1 MPTEGEINS
10 RKVRSSRYVTRIDGE
25 GLVNPTSGE
34 ISLNEHFIG
43 VNLRLDMSEV
53 ESTKG

>member
-10 RKVRSSRYVTRIDGE
+10 RKVRSSRYGTRIDGE